1 MRRRIK
7 LGHRK
12 CNTGNREAYFIAA
25 GSGSATDGVT
35 PAARLKMATR
45 VEARISNVVNVVKI

>member
-35 PAARLKMATR
+35 PATRLKMATR
-45 VEARISNVVNVVKI
+45 VEAHISNVVNVC